1 MNNNMPVLG
10 FFRERNDTEEF
21 KFKAPFYQQAYH
33 ELLEMLEQRGIYVA
47 VLMGQ
52 SSYLGQGRFAKH
64 WVQVKRDGQWVFEK
78 RGPITPNIVWVK
90 DQFVAD
96 DASQINSAQFRQVCS
111 DKNLSY
117 DLLQQFQPRSLVVNN
132 QAELE
137 RAVADLPGKMAVV
150 KTPTGNSGLGVFVGL
165 KQDFNYAE
173 FNKPFPLQVQEFIE
187 TEGGI
192 PGIVEGRHDFR
203 VVTMNGEAIVA
214 TLRTPP
220 QDGFKSNIG
229 YGGFTRLVDV
239 SEIPADLKELV
250 AQIDAKLATISTE
263 RFYSADFGLTSQG
276 WRLFEV
282 NAMPGTLNRERGEPA
297 VYYQQ
302 KLVEFLA
309 SVTERA
315 MVKAIPSQR
324 VIGRSERIDLIDF
337 NLNNLPA
344 KIDTG
349 AYSSSIDHSQAKLV
363 ERDGRQVLEFI
374 LLRPE
379 RPGYTGELLT
389 TEQFEMTEVKN
400 SNGCETRFVIF
411 ADIKVGDFVKKCRL
425 TLANRADL
433 RYPVLIGRR
442 FLREA
447 NMLVDVNKGQ
457 GLPDDEEERR
467 I

>member
-1 MNNNMPVLG
+1 MPVLG